1 MSTAFQKFCV
11 PRSARASYTCR
22 RSLKTGGRY
31 ARCRSHISRP
41 FSCRCK
47 QECIASRALVCPVS
61 RADRYNTLH
70 FASQSRVPKGT
81 PSPFGFPRHFL
92 ARARRL
98 RIATDA
104 HGLENANRGGAA
116 YPVRYAA
123 PSPFVSSP
131 FGLFVLLSTIVK
143 WFSLGRASDT
153 SPSTTA

>member
-47 QECIASRALVCPVS
+47 QGRIASRALVCPVS

-81 PSPFGFPRHFL
+81 PPPLDTPVIFSSAHVDCKAQPTCMASKMQTEVAPHTLSGTQ
-92 ARARRL
+92 RRL
-98 RIATDA
+98 C
-104 HGLENANRGGAA
+104 LLAA
-116 YPVRYAA
+116 R
-123 PSPFVSSP
+123 S
-131 FGLFVLLSTIVK
+131 GLFVLLSIIVK
-143 WFSLGRASDT
+143 WFSLERVSDT